1 MLKRLLIRFYRK
13 PMSQSAL
20 LFCDVLMVVAFFFIC
35 KLVNYQEN
43 FPILFN
49 APEQLLSQFLI
60 VLAVY
65 IAVFVVFK
73 PYKSIMRYTG
83 FGDIQKVFY
92 SSAAAFGIL
101 SVIKIVTYFYK
112 PLQSYFLWGRE
123 LLPLVA
129 LVLVGMAFIRLF
141 SRFVY
146 DNIMDSRKKETRR
159 IVIYGAGDAGKL
171 TYNVLAKDS
180 SLRNRIIAFVDD
192 NPDKHTKQ
200 LNSVPIYPSQKVLNE
215 DFIQSNAIDEL
226 IIAIPSI
233 RLQAKQEIIKKAM
246 ALNLN
251 VKSVPDASR
260 WTEGQF
266 SASQIENIKIE
277 DL

>member
-1 MLKRLLIRFYRK
+1 
-13 PMSQSAL
+13 MSQSAL

-65 IAVFVVFK
+65 IAVFVLFK

-146 DNIMDSRKKETRR
+146 DNMMDSRKKETRR
-159 IVIYGAGDAGKL
+159 IVIYGAGDA
-171 TYNVLAKDS
+171 
-180 SLRNRIIAFVDD
+180 
-192 NPDKHTKQ
+192 
-200 LNSVPIYPSQKVLNE
+200 
-215 DFIQSNAIDEL
+215 
-226 IIAIPSI
+226 
-233 RLQAKQEIIKKAM
+233 
-246 ALNLN
+246 
-251 VKSVPDASR
+251 
-260 WTEGQF
+260 
-266 SASQIENIKIE
+266 
-277 DL
+277 